1 MKCSTI
7 LYRMCESICHQN
19 IPPRPPPSL
28 AFGPASSSRQQG
40 KVRIKIIICTRNVVF
55 LSPFY
60 KAIQNNIYVHQD
72 VTSSISYQNEAQRCS
87 AQRTFT
93 YLSIYLCPKKVQ
105 QLNFQFEG
113 TGRHKEKPEEMIKE
127 ELREV
132 FRKIKLPKVQKIT

>member
-7 LYRMCESICHQN
+7 LYHMCESICHQN

-72 VTSSISYQNEAQRCS
+72 VTSSISY
-87 AQRTFT
+87 
-93 YLSIYLCPKKVQ
+93 
-105 QLNFQFEG
+105 FQFEG

-132 FRKIKLPKVQKIT
+132 FRKIKLPKVQKITEPVVGVECACASE

>member
-1 MKCSTI
+1 MLFLITI
-7 LYRMCESICHQN
+7 LQSNSKQY
-19 IPPRPPPSL
+19 
-28 AFGPASSSRQQG
+28 
-40 KVRIKIIICTRNVVF
+40 
-55 LSPFY
+55 
-60 KAIQNNIYVHQD
+60 
-72 VTSSISYQNEAQRCS
+72 SISYQNEAQRCS

-132 FRKIKLPKVQKIT
+132 FRKIKLPKVQKITEPVMGVECACASE